1 MLVQS
6 FLFPKIPCTQ
16 TTGDRVWLS
25 VFSGTCPLGRNS
37 LNARDSLLEKLKHNK
52 SYHFCERIMYGI
64 ALSDNIAQRLIKY
77 LKGEFRF
84 LYKVLIN
91 KDTDMVII
99 GMIPVSDMGGEY
111 YVSVKCPPVL
121 GFFSIVSRAP
131 PAAIES

>member
-1 MLVQS
+1 
-6 FLFPKIPCTQ
+6 
-16 TTGDRVWLS
+16 
-25 VFSGTCPLGRNS
+25 
-37 LNARDSLLEKLKHNK
+37 
-52 SYHFCERIMYGI
+52 MYGI

-77 LKGEFRF
+77 LKGEFRC

-131 PAAIES
+131 PADELVTEAQAENCPGHDLVEYVPTTSLQA